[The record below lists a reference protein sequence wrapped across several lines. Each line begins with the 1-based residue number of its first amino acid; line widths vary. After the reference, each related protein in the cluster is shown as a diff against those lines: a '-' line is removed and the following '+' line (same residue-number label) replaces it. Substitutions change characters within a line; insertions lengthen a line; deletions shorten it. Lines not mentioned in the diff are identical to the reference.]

1 MSSALRSRATF
12 PSLSAKTW
20 PSAVLLPVRLAED
33 ARSSA
38 VFFLV
43 RLAEDARSS
52 AVFFAVGW
60 LRRPAGPSRNLAR

>member
-12 PSLSAKTW
+12 PPLSAKTW

-38 VFFLV
+38 VFFP
-43 RLAEDARSS
+43 
-52 AVFFAVGW
+52 VGW